1 MNDCN
6 HQGCCYR
13 DHVLNTKT
21 PYDGEILRIWN
32 LLKNVLNTEPPPITS
47 NQKYVR
53 SSGKDFGE
61 GKVLPAKEEFWWCGV
76 KLIPNNKSYGFL
88 NKMWDEKKKSDI
100 NNDNNNNNPL
110 KIFSDTITKI
120 ET

>member
-1 MNDCN
+1 M
-6 HQGCCYR
+6 
-13 DHVLNTKT
+13 
-21 PYDGEILRIWN
+21 
-32 LLKNVLNTEPPPITS
+32 
-47 NQKYVR
+47 R